1 MSGRDARAAT
11 AQGAGSQG
19 AGSKEGAGNGAGPQ
33 SGQQNKTFA
42 ALLGEVTW
50 VLSQSPIHRNLK
62 IADLEWLVMPALI
75 LQQVRIFYQQAQ
87 PVGVAFWAYLNKE
100 AEERLAKDGK
110 LKPDDWHA
118 GGKLR
123 RVMAQGMK
131 EGMTEVTGQEVPA
144 PETSGDDGDAGT
156 LWLVE
161 LIAPAATAENKLT
174 DAMLSDLKTNVF
186 PDEKLRF
193 HHTDLKTGER
203 KVVEV

>member
-1 MSGRDARAAT
+1 
-11 AQGAGSQG
+11 
-19 AGSKEGAGNGAGPQ
+19 
-33 SGQQNKTFA
+33 
-42 ALLGEVTW
+42 
-50 VLSQSPIHRNLK
+50 
-62 IADLEWLVMPALI
+62 MPALI

-87 PVGVAFWAYLNKE
+87 PVGVAFWAYLNAE

-123 RVMAQGMK
+123 RVMAQGLK
-131 EGMTEVTGQEVPA
+131 EGMAEATEQDAPA
-144 PETSGDDGDAGT
+144 PDQDTEGADAGI

>member
-1 MSGRDARAAT
+1 MSGRDAGAT
-11 AQGAGSQG
+11 VATGSKGAGG
-19 AGSKEGAGNGAGPQ
+19 GNGTGPQ

-50 VLSQSPIHRNLK
+50 ILSQSPIHRNLK

-110 LKPDDWHA
+110 LKPDDWPEDKRG

-131 EGMTEVTGQEVPA
+131 DMTGQDVPV
-144 PETSGDDGDAGT
+144 PDQNTEGEDTGT

-161 LIAPAATAENKLT
+161 LIAPAATVDNKLT

-186 PDEKLRF
+186 PNEKLKF
-193 HHTDLKTGER
+193 HHTDLKTGDR